1 MRKLFSTFILF
12 TALTGHHA
20 LAQDSDVEELNLIEM
35 ELDRKNDPFSE
46 NTEVSDSA
54 DSETA
59 KSVQHSSQSQKN
71 IHDVKSLE
79 DINRLAD
86 FKQVSVIQRRFL
98 PRTERLQ
105 LFVGPTLTLNDP
117 WFNVYGGTLRA
128 AYNFKEAWGIEVG
141 YAFLSTSKSEAL
153 RELDK
158 ENNTIGENIVNTKS
172 YYSVDINWTPI
183 YGKMTWLDQQILY
196 YDTYF
201 SGGFGGTEIQGGKSQ
216 PTVHLGVGQIF
227 SMSKKMAFRWDLS
240 WNFFEA
246 KQIDQTSNGS
256 FNNVFLSAGFSFFFP
271 EATYR

>member
-1 MRKLFSTFILF
+1 VKKLFFTLF
-12 TALTGHHA
+12 LITALTGESA
-20 LAQDSDVEELNLIEM
+20 FAQDSDVEELNLIEM
-35 ELDRKNDPFSE
+35 ELDRKSKPVAENSE
-46 NTEVSDSA
+46 VEDSSQA
-54 DSETA
+54 ETA
-59 KSVQHSSQSQKN
+59 KSVQTQSQSQKN
-71 IHDVKSLE
+71 LPEVKSLE
-79 DINRLAD
+79 DLNRLAD

-105 LFVGPTLTLNDP
+105 LFVSPTLTLNDP

-128 AYNFKEAWGIEVG
+128 AYNFREAWGIEVG

-158 ENNTIGENIVNTKS
+158 ENNTIGKNIVNTKS
-172 YYSVDINWTPI
+172 YYSVDVNWTPI

-201 SGGFGGTEIQGGKSQ
+201 SGGFGGTEIQDGSSQ
-216 PTVHLGVGQIF
+216 PTIHLGVGQIF

>member
-1 MRKLFSTFILF
+1 MKKLFSTFVLF
-12 TALTGHHA
+12 TALTSVSA
-20 LAQDSDVEELNLIEM
+20 FAQDSDVEELNLIEM
-35 ELDRKNDPFSE
+35 ELDRKSE
-46 NTEVSDSA
+46 PVSEEAEVRDSTE
-54 DSETA
+54 SETA
-59 KSVQHSSQSQKN
+59 KSVQSPSQSQKN
-71 IHDVKSLE
+71 LQEVRSVE

-105 LFVGPTLTLNDP
+105 IFVGPTLTLNDP

-128 AYNFKEAWGIEVG
+128 TYNFTEAWGVELG

-158 ENNTIGENIVNTKS
+158 ENNTIGKNIVNTKS
-172 YYSVDINWTPI
+172 YYSVDVNWTPI

-201 SGGFGGTEIQGGKSQ
+201 SGGFGGTEIQGGNSQ